1 MSDPITVDIFD
12 HLVGLAALE
21 LSSEQA
27 EYLRAQLNH
36 QLKVIEELKA
46 IPLDDSVTINLRG
59 VPYETSNSSLPREDI
74 WKPYPD
80 PASILAQAPQVDE
93 GHIIVPDIPHTTLK

>member
-1 MSDPITVDIFD
+1 
-12 HLVGLAALE
+12 
-21 LSSEQA
+21 
-27 EYLRAQLNH
+27 
-36 QLKVIEELKA
+36 
-46 IPLDDSVTINLRG
+46 VTINLRG